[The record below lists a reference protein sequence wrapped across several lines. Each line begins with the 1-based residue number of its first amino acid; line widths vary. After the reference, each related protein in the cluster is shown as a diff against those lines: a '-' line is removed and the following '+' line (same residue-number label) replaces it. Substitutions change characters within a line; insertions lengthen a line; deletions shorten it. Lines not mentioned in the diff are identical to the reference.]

1 MSNYRILIA
10 DDEAPQRTM
19 LAGFLRKRGYD
30 VLEAPD
36 GEEALRITRSEAVD
50 LVLSDMRMPGLDG
63 LELLRAVRES
73 NPSLEVI
80 VMTAFGS
87 VESAVEAMRT
97 GAFTFISKPV
107 DLDALLQHMERALER
122 RLLHQE
128 VGELRARLGDSP
140 DSNLLGVSEPMR
152 EVFGLIARVAPSR
165 ASVLIQGESGT
176 GKELVARAIHRVS
189 PRAKQAFIPVN
200 VAAIPES
207 LLESQLFGHRKGSF
221 TGAISDHRGFFQRA
235 DGGTLFIDELG
246 DMPAGAQVKLLRVL
260 QEGCIES
267 IGAEQVTP
275 VDVRVIAATHR
286 NLEKCVREGR
296 FREDLYYRL
305 NVIRIDIPPLR
316 NRRSD
321 IPALVDH
328 FVSRFSTQNAKSVCG
343 VDSRAL
349 DLLMRHEWP
358 GNVRE
363 LENAIESAI
372 VLCRGDLIAPAD
384 LPTHINR
391 NSLRDTRPE
400 DDESLPLP
408 DRAALFERR
417 VIEQTLASCG
427 DNRSE
432 AARRLGMSEKNIR
445 DRQRKWDMDNQS

>member
-1 MSNYRILIA
+1 MSAYCILIA
-10 DDEAPQRTM
+10 DDEAPQRKM
-19 LAGFLRKRGYD
+19 LAGFLRKQEYR
-30 VLEAPD
+30 VLEAAD
-36 GEEALRITRSEAVD
+36 GQEALRITESEAVD

-63 LELLRAVRES
+63 LELLRAVRKN
-73 NPSLEVI
+73 NPALEVI

-87 VESAVEAMRT
+87 IESAVEAMRA

-107 DLDALLQHMERALER
+107 DLDALLQYIDRALER

-128 VGELRARLGDSP
+128 VSELRARLGDSP
-140 DSNLLGVSEPMR
+140 ASNLLGVSEAMR

-176 GKELVARAIHRVS
+176 GKELVARAVHRAS
-189 PRAKQAFIPVN
+189 PRAGKPFVPVN

-221 TGAISDHRGFFQRA
+221 TGAISDHTGLFQRA

-260 QEGCIES
+260 QEGCVES
-267 IGAEQVTP
+267 LGAESATP

-286 NLEKCVREGR
+286 NLESCITEGR

-305 NVIRIDIPPLR
+305 NVIRIDLPALR
-316 NRRSD
+316 ERRSD
-321 IPALVDH
+321 IPVLVEH
-328 FVSRFSTQNAKSVCG
+328 FVSHYASQNAKNVHG

-349 DLLMRHEWP
+349 DLLMRHHWP

-363 LENAIESAI
+363 LENAIESAV
-372 VLCRGDLIAPAD
+372 VLCRGELLTAKD
-384 LPTHINR
+384 LPTQIRGSNQR
-391 NSLRDTRPE
+391 EQRPE
-400 DDESLPLP
+400 DNEALPLP
-408 DRAALFERR
+408 DRVALFERR
-417 VIEQTLASCG
+417 VIEQTLSRCA

-432 AARRLGMSEKNIR
+432 AARQLGMSEKNIR
-445 DRQRKWDMDNQS
+445 DRQRKWEAESE